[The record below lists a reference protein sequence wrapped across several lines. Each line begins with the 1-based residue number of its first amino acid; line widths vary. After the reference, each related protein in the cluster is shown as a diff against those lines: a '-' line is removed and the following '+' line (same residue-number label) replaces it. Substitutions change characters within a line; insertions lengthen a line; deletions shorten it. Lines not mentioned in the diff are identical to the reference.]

1 MAHLIRPW
9 QVRYIDKDGKRCAST
24 EPGAKKVKGRARK
37 WYGAGIPGIDKR
49 VPLASDKNIA
59 RTMLAELVKK
69 AERGEAGLEDKATEA
84 GKTPLATHLED
95 FRSSQRAASEGITEK
110 QVAQNQSR
118 LRAVFDACGFVYP
131 EDIDGDAVASYLADR
146 RRLAKAEG
154 GLSIQTSNFYLKTVK
169 QFCRWMVERDRM
181 RKNPLA
187 KHRGG
192 NPKNDRRHDRRD
204 LKPNELVKLLEA
216 ARMSAKAFRGLTG
229 PERHLLY
236 LTACGT
242 GFRRGELASMT
253 PQSFDLDADPPT
265 ATVSRAYIKNR
276 KTAHKT
282 ARQPLPAAVAEA
294 LRPFLIGKPAGV
306 PVWPGQW
313 WTKGAEMLRVDL
325 EAAGIPYETKGPDGP
340 LFADFHAL
348 RHSYI
353 SLMERAGVSLN
364 DAKELARH
372 STIVLTKDRYTHAD
386 GEGLGKAVNKL
397 DLPGADAKA
406 AKAPDAVQM
415 ATAVILLQTVLGVL
429 LSPVAPKKVQ
439 PKVKKRRQA

>member
-9 QVRYIDKDGKRCAST
+9 QVRYIDKDGRRCAST
-24 EPGAKKVKGRARK
+24 VPGAKKVKERARK
-37 WYGAGIPGIDKR
+37 WYGAGIPGVDKR
-49 VPLASDKNIA
+49 VPLAADKNVA

-69 AERGEAGLEDKATEA
+69 AERGEAGLEDKTTEA
-84 GKTPLATHLED
+84 GKTKLTTHLAA
-95 FRSSQRAASEGITEK
+95 FQSSQRAAAEGITEK

-131 EDIDGDAVASYLADR
+131 DDIDGDAVARYLADR

-154 GLSIQTSNFYLKTVK
+154 GLSIQTSNFYLKAVK

-204 LKPNELVKLLEA
+204 LKPDELVKLLEA
-216 ARMSAKAFRGLTG
+216 ARMSARAFRGLTG

-253 PQSFDLDADPPT
+253 PESFDLDADPPT

-282 ARQPLPAAVAEA
+282 ARQPLPAAVVEA
-294 LRPFLIGKPAGV
+294 LRPFLGNMPHGV

-313 WTKGAEMLRVDL
+313 WTKGAEMLRGDL
-325 EAAGIPYETKGPDGP
+325 EAAGIPYEVKGPDGP

-372 STIVLTKDRYTHAD
+372 STITLTKDRYTHAD

-397 DLPGADAKA
+397 DLPGADATTKL
-406 AKAPDAVQM
+406 PTPEQL
-415 ATAVILLQTVLGVL
+415 TIAVILLQTILGVL
-429 LSPVAPKKVQ
+429 LAPVAPAEVQ
-439 PKVKKRRQA
+439 PK